1 MGTRTVLAIGI
12 EMATTTTPPTV
23 VTCNRLVK
31 EGRNDTFGASSASAS
46 VIGTSAAVD
55 FGQQNRHRL

>member
-1 MGTRTVLAIGI
+1 MGTRTAVTIGI

-23 VTCNRLVK
+23 VTCNRVVK
-31 EGRNDTFGASSASAS
+31 EGRNDTFGASSASAG
-46 VIGTSAAVD
+46 VMGTSAAAD